1 MSFCFFRL
9 YKGKILL
16 LSYTYP
22 FWLFCQYTAADPCIS
37 PIAFTERGKQ
47 LASGDLVEKGIP
59 ERGRGTGTRMLSL
72 RACVDVHTTESL
84 DAQHAGGKARMQVRQ
99 THACGAPPEGRDD
112 LEVASGKSGAS
123 SVGEESGRQVL
134 ILHTRNVLRTPMRG
148 SILTLFIDA

>member
-9 YKGKILL
+9 YKGKTLL

-37 PIAFTERGKQ
+37 PIAFTERGKR

-59 ERGRGTGTRMLSL
+59 ERGRGTGTCMLSL

-84 DAQHAGGKARMQVRQ
+84 DAQHAGGKACMQVR
-99 THACGAPPEGRDD
+99 
-112 LEVASGKSGAS
+112 
-123 SVGEESGRQVL
+123 
-134 ILHTRNVLRTPMRG
+134 
-148 SILTLFIDA
+148 